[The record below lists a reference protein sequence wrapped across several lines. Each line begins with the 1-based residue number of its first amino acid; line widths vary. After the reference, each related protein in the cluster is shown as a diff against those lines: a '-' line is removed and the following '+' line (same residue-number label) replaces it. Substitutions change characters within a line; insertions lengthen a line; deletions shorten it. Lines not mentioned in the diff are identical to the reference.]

1 VSTVVASPT
10 ASHGIGEAAVSGLI
24 GWRRGQVEQENMP
37 MAPDLEGSLETAE
50 VRDVHR
56 FDVDALE
63 RYMEKHVSGFRGPL
77 TVRQFQGGQSNPTY
91 YLASADHE
99 YVLRR
104 KPPGK
109 LLPSAHAVDRE
120 YRVITA
126 LGGTGVPV
134 PRTHALCMD
143 DSVIG
148 TAFYIMDCV
157 RGRIFSDP
165 QLPGITPPERAALYD
180 DINDVL
186 ARLHRVDWQAVGLAD
201 FGRPGSYFARQIHRW
216 TSQYRAS
223 ETEYIEAMERL
234 IEWLPAHLSV
244 EDETAVVHGDYRPGN
259 MIMHP
264 TKPRV
269 IAVLDWELST
279 LGHPLADLAYNCLP
293 FHVDPGGLL
302 GGVSG
307 EDLAALGIPSETEY
321 LAAYCRRTGRA
332 GIGDWDFCI
341 AFALF
346 RLAAIAQGIM
356 GRVIAGTAND
366 PYARERGARARPL
379 AEAAWTVVTRRAGGR

>member
-1 VSTVVASPT
+1 MTRDA
-10 ASHGIGEAAVSGLI
+10 HGPLAHDAQGPLTHDARGL
-24 GWRRGQVEQENMP
+24 
-37 MAPDLEGSLETAE
+37 LETVD

-56 FDVDALE
+56 FDVTALE
-63 RYMEKHVSGFRGPL
+63 GYMEKHVTGFRGPL

-91 YLASADHE
+91 YVASADHE

-126 LGGTGVPV
+126 LGQTDVPV
-134 PRTHALCMD
+134 PRTYALCLD
-143 DSVIG
+143 DGVIG
-148 TAFYIMDCV
+148 TPFYIMDCL
-157 RGRIFSDP
+157 RGRVFPDP
-165 QLPGITPPERAALYD
+165 LLPDVTRAERTALYD

-186 ARLHRVDWQAVGLAD
+186 ARLHRADWRALGLAD
-201 FGRPGSYFARQIHRW
+201 FGKPGNYFARQIHRW
-216 TSQYRAS
+216 TTQYRAS
-223 ETEYIEAMERL
+223 ETERIEAMERL
-234 IEWLPAHLSV
+234 IEWLPANLSV
-244 EDETAVVHGDYRPGN
+244 EDETALVHGDYRPGN
-259 MIMHP
+259 MIIHP
-264 TKPRV
+264 TEPRV

-293 FHVDPGGLL
+293 FRVDPGGLL

-307 EDLAALGIPSETEY
+307 EDLAARGIPSEKEY

-332 GIGDWDFCI
+332 GVGDWDFCI

-366 PYARERGARARPL
+366 PHARERGARARPL
-379 AEAAWTVVTRRAGGR
+379 AEAAWAVVSARAGG